1 MSQLVDGNDDAETDD
16 TEGSGPSGGTTTPH
30 MYVPPGA
37 RAHCF
42 GEDFE
47 GHFCVPAR
55 LQDKSADLVEAVNDF
70 HYAMINDHP
79 RNEFYREC
87 LRRAIVPG
95 ESVVLEI
102 GTGSGLLAMLAARL
116 GARKVVAIE
125 ASRHMAALARK
136 NIAANGLDGA
146 ITVIERLSTELDA
159 DEIRRACGLG
169 AGRVVEVNGTED
181 GGGDVKP
188 YAADLPDVLYAA
200 LVECDAVAK
209 LTKADDWGGLDL
221 SHVNV
226 LQDTASLV
234 FAKQYGFRFCS
245 VPSTFLAPP
254 VTVFA
259 CDFTRDAPGFVPSE
273 TTVDFAAAKAGVAH
287 CVVLFWDATWGQGIQ
302 LLEDLDA
309 ANRDDA
315 LDPANALTRPPTPFV
330 VAAGEPLSFDVR
342 LSSDSVV
349 LQFQLNRRHTAP

>member
-37 RAHCF
+37 RAAHCF

-79 RNEFYREC
+79 RNEFYRD
-87 LRRAIVPG
+87 
-95 ESVVLEI
+95 
-102 GTGSGLLAMLAARL
+102 GLLAMLAARL

-146 ITVIERLSTELDA
+146 ITVIGGC
-159 DEIRRACGLG
+159 RRSWTPTRSACGLG

-188 YAADLPDVLYAA
+188 YAADLPDVL
-200 LVECDAVAK
+200 
-209 LTKADDWGGLDL
+209 
-221 SHVNV
+221 
-226 LQDTASLV
+226 DTASLV

-273 TTVDFAAAKAGVAH
+273 TTVDFAPRGQSGARR
-287 CVVLFWDATWGQGIQ
+287 VVLFWDATVGGPGAAPW
-302 LLEDLDA
+302 ELDGGPLTMSTDPRETVDNFA
-309 ANRDDA
+309 RDMHSSSTARTRALSRRFLTRRLGTRAFGARRDDA
-315 LDPANALTRPPTPFV
+315 GRAPMSAGAAL
-330 VAAGEPLSFDVR
+330 
-342 LSSDSVV
+342 
-349 LQFQLNRRHTAP
+349 RRQV